1 MYNVWHI
8 YNFGIWTSFW
18 AGLIGHWDSFGL
30 VLLCRSGNPGASFYS
45 QHNTLHNQIPKF
57 QKWSIVIR
65 LNDILNFII
74 FLIWFAWVNQTQTT
88 VVVCRQL
95 PKHHTVCINTFIIIH
110 DAKKRLL
117 SFLPVLE
124 SSDNFLNENDLISY
138 GLVPLDF
145 QQHVMM
151 VLPKVEK
158 HFYMNSNPLLR
169 CSIHHQIV

>member
-1 MYNVWHI
+1 M
-8 YNFGIWTSFW
+8 
-18 AGLIGHWDSFGL
+18 
-30 VLLCRSGNPGASFYS
+30 
-45 QHNTLHNQIPKF
+45 
-57 QKWSIVIR
+57 
-65 LNDILNFII
+65 
-74 FLIWFAWVNQTQTT
+74 NQTQTT
-88 VVVCRQL
+88 VFVCHQL

-169 CSIHHQIV
+169 CYIHHQIVNNLHLSWSSCCRYFLSLPSLPSCRVGLPVSESCKVW